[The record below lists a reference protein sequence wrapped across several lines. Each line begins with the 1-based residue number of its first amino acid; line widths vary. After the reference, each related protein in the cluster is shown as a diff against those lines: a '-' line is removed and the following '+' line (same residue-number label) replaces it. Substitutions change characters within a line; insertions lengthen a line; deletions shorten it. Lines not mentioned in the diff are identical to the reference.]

1 MMGPTAGLHQ
11 QASGRCLSENVL
23 TGQTEFQQE
32 VCHTRRGMAMSIPG
46 PHGRTRQV
54 SANAAKES
62 APPGRGRQ
70 GMPAR
75 VLSRYTAKKRA
86 VIPAAP
92 PRVKTR
98 APHGGPVQMTERNR
112 STDAFKVGGLRR
124 SEK

>member
-46 PHGRTRQV
+46 LHGRTRQV
-54 SANAAKES
+54 PANAAKES
-62 APPGRGRQ
+62 TPPGRGRQ

-86 VIPAAP
+86 VIPAATLCGHASLP
-92 PRVKTR
+92 LR
-98 APHGGPVQMTERNR
+98 ATIY
-112 STDAFKVGGLRR
+112 
-124 SEK
+124 